1 MVQQK
6 LNINQLKEYLKNRSQ
21 TELIDDITE
30 MFRKFQSVKDYY
42 HIQIYPEDEKE
53 IATKCKKV
61 ISDEFFP
68 SRGLGQARLSVAK
81 KAISEYKKLCNSDVG
96 LIDVMLFYVEQGV
109 KFTSTYGDI
118 DESFYISM
126 EGMYEQA
133 LGAIINP
140 ELKDIF
146 QERCR
151 KIKLD
156 ASGLGWGFEDALCE
170 AYDFTFGKK

>member
-1 MVQQK
+1 MAQQK
-6 LNINQLKEYLKNRSQ
+6 LNINHLKQYLKNRSQ
-21 TELIDDITE
+21 MELIDDITE
-30 MFRKFQSVKDYY
+30 MFKKFQSVKDYY
-42 HIQIYPEDEKE
+42 QIQIYPEDEKE
-53 IATKCKKV
+53 IADKCKKI

-68 SRGLGQARLSVAK
+68 SRGLGKARLSVAK
-81 KAISEYKKLCNSDVG
+81 KAISEYKKLCTSDVA
-96 LIDVMLFYVEQGV
+96 LIDIMLFYVEQGV
-109 KFTSTYGDI
+109 KFTNTYGDI

-133 LGAIINP
+133 LGAINP

-146 QERCR
+146 RERCR

-170 AYDFTFGKK
+170 AYEFTFGKK